1 MQNTLKDVVYEWV
14 YEDEMKGVKTM
25 YFSADKDILQTI
37 SFSGKLENI
46 VCATIRLKFPINCMD
61 MSIMQAEVAARDYK
75 GMNSNWNF
83 LQLTKKEILLL
94 LSVYE
99 KREKEAY

>member
-1 MQNTLKDVVYEWV
+1 
-14 YEDEMKGVKTM
+14 
-25 YFSADKDILQTI
+25 
-37 SFSGKLENI
+37 
-46 VCATIRLKFPINCMD
+46 
-61 MSIMQAEVAARDYK
+61 MQAEVAARDYK